1 MTPPRAPR
9 RPTAPPARPA
19 AVSNDPLDASLA
31 STRIAGLS
39 GAIAGKLA
47 AKGIA
52 TVRDLLEQRPR
63 RYIDL
68 SRTKKIRDVAIG
80 EEVTILGTV
89 RVIAGRRIRGNRS
102 MVSMKVS
109 DGTGVVEAIWW
120 NQPYRERQFPAGTV
134 VALAGRL
141 EKRQGRLQMGGA
153 FFAEPIRGEDDG
165 AGGEGVHTGR
175 IIPVHPATEGVSPTM
190 MRRYVFTA
198 LKSHAQHVTDPLPGD
213 VLDELDLMPR
223 LEALK
228 MIHFPTSIGEA
239 MKARKRLAS
248 EELFVL
254 STGLALRKRR
264 IERETAGIA
273 HTAGE
278 REVARFL
285 ESLPFTPTAAQRKVV
300 AEIAGDMREPRPMH
314 RLLQGEVGSGK
325 TVVAVAAAIRAAAG
339 GSQTAFMAPT
349 EVLAE
354 QHYLTIRSLLAPIS
368 DLAPSAEP
376 GLGDQLS
383 FSTHEGFVVELLTGS
398 TAAKDRERAL
408 EAARAGKAHLLLGT
422 HALIQGGVEFA
433 NLGLAIVDEQHRF
446 GVHQRIALRS
456 KGSAGSQ
463 PDVLIMT
470 ATPIPRTLA
479 MTLYGDLDVSLL
491 DEMPPGRMPVK
502 TRVVSPAERDRAD
515 ELIRREVAAG
525 RQAFIVCPLVEK
537 SSSLEAK
544 AAEAEYERL
553 NTWVFK
559 DLRVGL
565 IHGRMRPAQKEDVM
579 NRMRAGEID
588 VLVAT
593 TVIEVGVDIPNATV
607 MLIEDAD
614 RFGLAQLH
622 QLRGRIGRGRWPS
635 TCVLATTLSA
645 DDQERADAVRRLE
658 AMSKT
663 TDGFELAE
671 LDLEI
676 RGEGQIFGR
685 GKVDADKGDGA
696 PAQAGA
702 TDLRFASLVRDGDL
716 LQEARRSA
724 FALVD
729 RDPRLAEPDNQ
740 RLLADVKRRFA
751 DRLDWLFA
759 G

>member
-1 MTPPRAPR
+1 MSPPRR
-9 RPTAPPARPA
+9 TTRPA
-19 AVSNDPLDASLA
+19 VRPAPILSDDPLDRSLEV
-31 STRIAGLS
+31 TRIAGLS
-39 GAIAGKLA
+39 GAIARKLA
-47 AKGIA
+47 AKGI
-52 TVRDLLEQRPR
+52 VSIRDLLEQRPR
-63 RYIDL
+63 RYLDL

-80 EEVTILGTV
+80 EEVTMLGTV
-89 RVIAGRRIRGNRS
+89 RAIAGRRIRGNRS

-141 EKRQGRLQMGGA
+141 ERRQGRLQMGGA
-153 FFAEPIRGEDDG
+153 FFAEPIRGD
-165 AGGEGVHTGR
+165 AGEEGEGVHTGR

-190 MRRYVFTA
+190 MRRYVWTA
-198 LKSHAQHVTDPLPGD
+198 LKNHGKDVTDPLPQD
-213 VLDELDLMPR
+213 VIDELDLMPR
-223 LEALK
+223 LDALK
-228 MIHFPTSIGEA
+228 MIHFPTSLNEA
-239 MKARKRLAS
+239 FKARKRLAT

-254 STGLALRKRR
+254 SAGLAMRKRR
-264 IERETAGIA
+264 IERETLGIA

-285 ESLPFTPTAAQRKVV
+285 ESLPFEPTAAQRKVI
-300 AEIAGDMREPRPMH
+300 AEIATDMREPHPMH

-339 GSQTAFMAPT
+339 GYQTAFMAPT

-354 QHYLTIRSLLAPIS
+354 QHYLTIRALLAPIS
-368 DLAPSAEP
+368 NLAPSQEP
-376 GLGDQLS
+376 GIGDQMS

-398 TAAKDRERAL
+398 TGAKDRERAL
-408 EAARAGKAHLLLGT
+408 EAARAGKAHLLIGT

-433 NLGLAIVDEQHRF
+433 NLGLAIIDEQHRF

-456 KGSAGSQ
+456 KGATASQ

-479 MTLYGDLDVSLL
+479 MTLYGDLDVSTL

-502 TRVVSPAERDRAD
+502 TRVVGPAERNRAD
-515 ELIRREVAAG
+515 ELIRRDVAAG
-525 RQAFIVCPLVEK
+525 RQAFVVCPLVEK

-553 NTWVFK
+553 DTWVFK
-559 DLRVGL
+559 DLRVAL

-635 TCVLATTLSA
+635 TCVLATSLTK
-645 DDQERADAVRRLE
+645 DDEERADAVRRLE

-663 TDGFELAE
+663 NDGFELAE

-685 GKVDADKGDGA
+685 GKVDAAQGAGA

-702 TDLRFASLVRDGDL
+702 TDLRFASLVRDADL
-716 LQEARRSA
+716 LQVARRAA

-729 RDPRLAEPDNQ
+729 RDPRLADPKHQ
-740 RLLADVKRRFA
+740 LLLADVMRRFA